1 MEGDNP
7 EELAKL
13 GLNFMELFE
22 YEKALECLKRAASL
36 YIAYLERPESQGADR
51 KRLNEIVDYLLTKA
65 DICKTTLKGRAI
77 QQPRSQP
84 AAVVRTT
91 APTAPAVQKPG
102 SRPVPAAAKPGVA
115 PASHPE
121 GLEGLIE
128 SEILDR
134 SPSVRWD
141 DIAGLADAKRALR
154 EAIILPSQYPSVFT
168 GLRAPPKGLLLFGPP
183 GTGKTLLAKAV
194 ATESS
199 ATFFNI
205 TSSTLTSKFVGCM

>member
-1 MEGDNP
+1 MEGENP

-51 KRLNEIVDYLLTKA
+51 KRINEVVNYLLTKA
-65 DICKTTLKGRAI
+65 DICKTTLKGRAMH
-77 QQPRSQP
+77 QPPPQP
-84 AAVVRTT
+84 TVVRSHPSPV
-91 APTAPAVQKPG
+91 PTAAP
-102 SRPVPAAAKPGVA
+102 SRPQQTPKAAQ
-115 PASHPE
+115 ASE
-121 GLEGLIE
+121 GLEAMIE
-128 SEILDR
+128 NEILDR
-134 SPSVRWD
+134 SPAVKWE
-141 DIAGLADAKRALR
+141 DIAGLVEAKRALR
-154 EAIILPSQYPSVFT
+154 EAIILPAQYPHVFT

-205 TSSTLTSKFVGCM
+205 TSSTLTSKFVPTI

>member
-1 MEGDNP
+1 MEGENP

-51 KRLNEIVDYLLTKA
+51 KRINEVVDYLLTKA
-65 DICKTTLKGRAI
+65 DTCKTTLKGNTMHQSRP
-77 QQPRSQP
+77 QPTVKP
-84 AAVVRTT
+84 RTH
-91 APTAPAVQKPG
+91 P
-102 SRPVPAAAKPGVA
+102 SPVPAAVPNRPQQA
-115 PASHPE
+115 PKSAQASE
-121 GLEGLIE
+121 GLEAMIE
-128 SEILDR
+128 NEILDR
-134 SPSVRWD
+134 SPAVRWE
-141 DIAGLADAKRALR
+141 DIAGLMDAKRALR
-154 EAIILPSQYPSVFT
+154 EAIILPAQYPNIFT

-205 TSSTLTSKFVGCM
+205 TSSTLTSKFVPST

>member
-1 MEGDNP
+1 MEGENP

-51 KRLNEIVDYLLTKA
+51 KRLTEVVNYLLTKA
-65 DICKTTLKGRAI
+65 DLCKTTLKGKVMH
-77 QQPRSQP
+77 QPPPQPCVVLRSQASP
-84 AAVVRTT
+84 APIAG
-91 APTAPAVQKPG
+91 Q
-102 SRPVPAAAKPGVA
+102 SRPQQAAKA
-115 PASHPE
+115 AQASE
-121 GLEGLIE
+121 GLEAMIE
-128 SEILDR
+128 NEILDR
-134 SPSVRWD
+134 SPAVKWED
-141 DIAGLADAKRALR
+141 VAGLQEAKRALR
-154 EAIILPSQYPSVFT
+154 EAIILPAQYPHVFT

-205 TSSTLTSKFVGCM
+205 TSSTLTSKFVLST